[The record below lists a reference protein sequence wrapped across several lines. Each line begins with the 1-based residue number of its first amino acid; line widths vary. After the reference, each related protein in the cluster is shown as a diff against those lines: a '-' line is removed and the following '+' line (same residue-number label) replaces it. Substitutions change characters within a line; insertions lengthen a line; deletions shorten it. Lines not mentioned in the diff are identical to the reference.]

1 MQIKCVLEKFFSTYP
16 RLLSALTLRAK
27 KNYFS
32 QVLHIVKLVC
42 GKVVNCVC
50 NRDGLKTASD
60 TKKIALSVL
69 KERIIQLTVVA
80 VVVYGKSIFKVCH
93 SVARMVEFVGLGYS
107 IL

>member
-1 MQIKCVLEKFFSTYP
+1 M
-16 RLLSALTLRAK
+16 TLRAK

-32 QVLHIVKLVC
+32 QVLHIIKLYC
-42 GKVVNCVC
+42 GKVVNWFC
-50 NRDGLKTASD
+50 NRDGLKTVSE